1 MRLCVVEKLIVW
13 HHAILYDSHMKIHR
27 DQRRSYKKT
36 PFSVIIYSDEN
47 AAYAIC
53 LENEVL
59 PNVNLRVPDHR
70 GRNQEENDTPCTF
83 FFVFCLCQLLSP
95 INFHMKVLQRSS
107 IYILNSIL
115 LEIFIS
121 IPVKTGA
128 MHCSIPTFF
137 HSLKHFESNWF
148 PLPRPGSIWIISDSK
163 FNDVSILEGFW
174 IQWSLLNGT
183 PKSHVFS
190 IADSPMKNGDMN
202 KFLTNP

>member
-1 MRLCVVEKLIVW
+1 MCCWKAHCLTSFNSIRLPYENSQRPKAFIQKNS
-13 HHAILYDSHMKIHR
+13 IQR
-27 DQRRSYKKT
+27 DHLFWWKCSLWNPLRERRSAKCQPESSGSSRTK
-36 PFSVIIYSDEN
+36 PEGKWHAVHI
-47 AAYAIC
+47 
-53 LENEVL
+53 L
-59 PNVNLRVPDHR
+59 
-70 GRNQEENDTPCTF
+70 
-83 FFVFCLCQLLSP
+83 LCLLSVP
-95 INFHMKVLQRSS
+95 TSLSFEFFIWKFYRDPLSLKFYPAWNFS
-107 IYILNSIL
+107 N
-115 LEIFIS
+115 